1 MVEYYVTKGKL
12 ELTNGN
18 PTVVVNG
25 DAKALSQSEFILW
38 TGLHWSILN
47 KESLKASFDRKK
59 KECHIFDDVS
69 FEKTL
74 ERLKTRELIAS
85 KSDYLAAD
93 ALYNL
98 IKNLYIVPVGV
109 VTELKRK
116 ILFLYMLFIKGV
128 PLKECRSFA
137 ENFKIS
143 DLEKQVVIFTKR
155 FKVSPAELIRIDEKN
170 LWSISSENEIVS
182 LAYKENENTSIL
194 ENDTRFSDSKSKM
207 ISAIVNLYLKKQ
219 IIFE

>member
-18 PTVVVNG
+18 PTVIVNG
-25 DAKALSQSEFILW
+25 EAKALSKSEFILW
-38 TGLHWSILN
+38 TGLHWNILN
-47 KESLKASFDRKK
+47 KESLKASFDRKRK
-59 KECHIFDDVS
+59 KYHIFDDVS

-116 ILFLYMLFIKGV
+116 MLFLYMLFIKGV

-137 ENFKIS
+137 KNFKIS
-143 DLEKQVVIFTKR
+143 DFEKQIVIFTKR

-170 LWSISSENEIVS
+170 LWSIGSEDKIVS

-207 ISAIVNLYLKKQ
+207 TSAIVNLYLKKQ